1 MRFLKSIAV
10 TALLLLSG
18 LGLAAQTRTV
28 SGKVI
33 DATGQPVPGVGVV
46 VDGTTNGTM
55 TAMDGSWSLRI
66 PSGDAVLNFSSLG
79 YVTQS
84 VKVGAGQSTVNVTM
98 EEDNM
103 VLEET
108 IVVGYGTQKK
118 VNLTG
123 AVTAVESKEL
133 ENRASH
139 NLTNMLQGQV
149 PGLNITTSKGQPGA
163 AGSLNIRGYT
173 SINGGDPLVLVDGVE
188 SDMSMV
194 NPNDVESISVIK
206 DASAAAVYGTRGAW
220 GVILIT
226 TKSGKDEE
234 GNAVV
239 TYSGRMG
246 WE

>member
-108 IVVGYGTQKK
+108 IVVGYGTQ
-118 VNLTG
+118 
-123 AVTAVESKEL
+123 
-133 ENRASH
+133 
-139 NLTNMLQGQV
+139 
-149 PGLNITTSKGQPGA
+149 
-163 AGSLNIRGYT
+163 
-173 SINGGDPLVLVDGVE
+173 
-188 SDMSMV
+188 
-194 NPNDVESISVIK
+194 
-206 DASAAAVYGTRGAW
+206 
-220 GVILIT
+220 
-226 TKSGKDEE
+226 
-234 GNAVV
+234 
-239 TYSGRMG
+239 
-246 WE
+246 